1 MHFLPRAC
9 WGLGVAALPN
19 SPALAQA
26 TLPAVPL
33 VCQELAPDAIRPSRW
48 LGRTGDGWQETS
60 CGLNGAV
67 PPAASACYWN
77 AANAPT
83 ELTVTNGHRPSSH
96 LAAGVAPQPV
106 TPRDGIYKCPIADAT
121 EILIF
126 IPHSCN
132 KLCVVA

>member
-9 WGLGVAALPN
+9 WGLGVAALL
-19 SPALAQA
+19 SSQALAQA

-33 VCQELAPDAIRPSRW
+33 VYHELAPCAIRPSGW
-48 LGRTGDGWQETS
+48 LGRTGDGWEETS
-60 CGLNGAV
+60 YWLNGAV
-67 PPAASACYWN
+67 TPATSACYWN

-83 ELTVTNGHRPSSH
+83 ELTVTNGHWPNWQ
-96 LAAGVAPQPV
+96 LAAGVAPQPM
-106 TPRDGIYKCPIADAT
+106 TPRDGIHKFPIADAT

-126 IPHSCN
+126 IPYGCS